1 MVFSVKN
8 TFLIGGLD
16 KKIQPLEVAHIRM
29 LISHWLRYL
38 SKILLHCHDSQPF
51 SFPIFKNL
59 QNRVKIGRAMSK
71 NVRSSNFFWNFFEIF
86 KNFRGLFGALK
97 LEIFSK
103 KRYFWVTLDRH
114 YPFLRLKTKSKNL
127 PHHL

>member
-51 SFPIFKNL
+51 SFTIFKNL

-71 NVRSSNFFWNFFEIF
+71 NVRSSNFFGKF
-86 KNFRGLFGALK
+86 KNFFK
-97 LEIFSK
+97 
-103 KRYFWVTLDRH
+103 TLGGYLGH
-114 YPFLRLKTKSKNL
+114 
-127 PHHL
+127 

>member
-1 MVFSVKN
+1 MTFHENS
-8 TFLIGGLD
+8 FLIGVSD
-16 KKIQPLEVAHIRM
+16 KKLWPLKVAYVRM

-59 QNRVKIGRAMSK
+59 QNRVKIERAMSK

-97 LEIFSK
+97 LKFFLK
-103 KRYFWVTLDRH
+103 KRYFWVALDRH
-114 YPFLRLKTKSKNL
+114 YPILRSKTKLKKL
-127 PHHL
+127 PLTL